1 MVFYRQ
7 GYSIGGETIMIG
19 DLILLPWVLFKYIFS
34 IGLWGLFFTLC
45 HYYWNKHECS
55 DWTVKAI
62 RKARGKTVNYTH
74 LRATETREEN
84 GV

>member
-62 RKARGKTVNYTH
+62 RKARGKKYNRKKE
-74 LRATETREEN
+74 LEEEIDWEN